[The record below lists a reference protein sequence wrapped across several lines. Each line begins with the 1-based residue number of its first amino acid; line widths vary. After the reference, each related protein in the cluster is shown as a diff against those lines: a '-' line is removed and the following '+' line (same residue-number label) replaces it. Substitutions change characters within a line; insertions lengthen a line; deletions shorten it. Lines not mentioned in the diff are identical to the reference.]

1 VPPFLDAVL
10 GGGVG
15 VLVQRRLRLALEPGR
30 QGGDAAVVVGAGL
43 GVEPASDAEVD
54 EVGLAV
60 VLEVGRVVAGD
71 GVIAEGGVA
80 ATAAASASTGEGS
93 SHCEVGWMCEVLV
106 RGVGERGWQQE
117 AEREVE
123 EREEEGME
131 EGDMRSLEGGRM
143 AIVVIV
149 DEDNR
154 PWSIGRINRR
164 GGWWRAGGYPVT
176 GVGSE

>member
-43 GVEPASDAEVD
+43 GVEPARDAEVD

-71 GVIAEGGVA
+71 GVVTEGGVA

-106 RGVGERGWQQE
+106 RGV
-117 AEREVE
+117 
-123 EREEEGME
+123 
-131 EGDMRSLEGGRM
+131 
-143 AIVVIV
+143 
-149 DEDNR
+149 
-154 PWSIGRINRR
+154 
-164 GGWWRAGGYPVT
+164 
-176 GVGSE
+176 